1 MICWV
6 RNIETNKKQT
16 LRLDQKPYLLFD
28 HDGFG
33 IPKAARL
40 EDSGPLQHGTS
51 DRGMKLP
58 ARDVVLYVKLF
69 ADDWEDYYEK
79 RAELARWFSPFG
91 NAGVLRVT
99 EDGVGGSNGG
109 GGLEISGYAVEG
121 LEYPGSDR
129 EGLNQIVPIVL
140 HCANPFWQ
148 DINATTVTFSAGGGS
163 DTFEVPT
170 VVPFKV
176 GASTMLVSQLVDYVG
191 DADAYPI
198 IKIFGPVTDLNI
210 SQVASK
216 TTMKLDFAG
225 TTIAAGDWYEIDL
238 RYGVKTIKD
247 SNGVNK
253 ISALSANSN
262 LATFRLFAGASN
274 YISMTGTGITSS
286 TMAQLT
292 WKNAYGGI

>member
-6 RNIETNKKQT
+6 RNKQT

-69 ADDWEDYYEK
+69 AEDWADYYEK

-91 NAGVLRVT
+91 EAGTLQVT
-99 EDGVGGSNGG
+99 EAGVGGSNVR

-121 LEYPGSDR
+121 LDFPGSER
-129 EGLNQIVPIVL
+129 EGLTQTVPIVL
-140 HCANPFWQ
+140 HCSDPLWQ
-148 DINATTVTFSAGGGS
+148 DIESSSVTFSAGGGS

-176 GASTMLVSQLVDYVG
+176 GASTMLVTQLVDYVG
-191 DADAYPI
+191 DADAYPV
-198 IKIFGPVTDLNI
+198 IKIFGPVTDLKI
-210 SQVASK
+210 WQATK
-216 TTMKLDFAG
+216 TTMQLNFAG

-247 SNGVNK
+247 SKGVNK
-253 ISALSANSN
+253 ISTLSANSN

>member
-6 RNIETNKKQT
+6 RNKQT
-16 LRLDQKPYLLFD
+16 LRLDQKPYLLYE

-33 IPKAARL
+33 VPRTARI
-40 EDSGPLQHGTS
+40 EDSGPLQHGTT

-58 ARDVVLYVKLF
+58 ARDIVLYVQMF
-69 ADDWEDYYEK
+69 AEDWEDYYEK

-91 NAGVLRVT
+91 DAGVLRVT

-121 LEYPGSDR
+121 LDFPGSDR

-148 DINATTVTFSAGGGS
+148 DITPSSVTYSAGGGS

-176 GASTMLVSQLVDYVG
+176 GASTMLVSQFVDYVG
-191 DADAYPI
+191 DADAYPV
-198 IKIFGPVTDLNI
+198 IKIFGPVTDLKIWQAGTKN
-210 SQVASK
+210 
-216 TTMKLDFAG
+216 TMQLNFAG

-253 ISALSANSN
+253 ISTLSANSN

-292 WKNAYGGI
+292 WKNAYSGI

>member
-6 RNIETNKKQT
+6 RNKQT
-16 LRLDQKPYLLFD
+16 LRLDQKPYLLYE

-33 IPKAARL
+33 IPRTARI
-40 EDSGPLQHGTS
+40 EDSGPLQHGTT

-58 ARDVVLYVKLF
+58 ARDIVLYVQMF

-91 NAGVLRVT
+91 DAGVLRVT

-121 LEYPGSDR
+121 LDFPGSER
-129 EGLNQIVPIVL
+129 EGLTQTVPIVL
-140 HCANPFWQ
+140 HCSDPFWQ
-148 DINATTVTFSAGGGS
+148 DINASSVLYSAGGGS

-176 GASTMLVSQLVDYVG
+176 GASTMSISQVLDYRG
-191 DADAYPI
+191 DADAYPV
-198 IKIFGPVTDLNI
+198 IKVFGPVTDFKIWQANTK
-210 SQVASK
+210 A
-216 TTMKLDFAG
+216 TTLLDFTG

-238 RYGVKTIKD
+238 HYGVKTIKD
-247 SNGVNK
+247 SAGANK
-253 ISALSANSN
+253 ISTLSAASN
-262 LATFRLFAGASN
+262 LATFRLVAGIVNTIAASG
-274 YISMTGTGITSS
+274 SGITSA
-286 TMAQLT
+286 TMVQLT
-292 WKNAYGGI
+292 WKNAYSGI

>member
-6 RNIETNKKQT
+6 RNKQT

-33 IPKAARL
+33 IPKATRL

-91 NAGVLRVT
+91 DAGVLRVT

-148 DINATTVTFSAGGGS
+148 DITPSSVTYSGGGGS
-163 DTFEVPT
+163 DTYVIPT
-170 VVPFKV
+170 PVPFKV
-176 GASTMLVSQLVDYVG
+176 GTSTMSISQVVDYQG
-191 DADAYPI
+191 DADAYPV
-198 IKIFGPVTDLNI
+198 IKVYGPITNFVITHAING
-210 SQVASK
+210 
-216 TTMKLDFAG
+216 MKLDLTG
-225 TTIAAGDWYEIDL
+225 TTIGAGDWYEFDL
-238 RYGVKTIKD
+238 RYGVKTLKD
-247 SNGVNK
+247 STGANK
-253 ISALSANSN
+253 IDKLSADSN
-262 LATFRLFAGASN
+262 LATWRLLAGRTNTVSAVGS
-274 YISMTGTGITSS
+274 GITTTTSV
-286 TMAQLT
+286 QLT
-292 WKNAYGGI
+292 WKNAYSGI

>member
-6 RNIETNKKQT
+6 RNKQT

-33 IPKAARL
+33 IPKATRL

-69 ADDWEDYYEK
+69 AEDWADYYEK

-91 NAGVLRVT
+91 EAGTLQVTEAGVGIMSGT
-99 EDGVGGSNGG
+99 D
-109 GGLEISGYAVEG
+109 GLEISGYAVEG

-148 DINATTVTFSAGGGS
+148 DINATTVTFSGGGGS
-163 DTFEVPT
+163 DTYTVPAA
-170 VVPFKV
+170 VPFTV
-176 GASTMLVSQLVDYVG
+176 GASTMSISQVVDYQG
-191 DADAYPI
+191 DADAYPV
-198 IKIFGPVTDLNI
+198 IKVYGPITNFVITHAI
-210 SQVASK
+210 K
-216 TTMKLDFAG
+216 GMKLDLTG
-225 TTIAAGDWYEIDL
+225 TTIGAGDWYEFDL
-238 RYGVKTIKD
+238 RYGVKTLKD
-247 SNGVNK
+247 STGANK
-253 ISALSANSN
+253 IDKLSADSN
-262 LATFRLFAGASN
+262 LATWRLLAGRTNTVSAVGS
-274 YISMTGTGITSS
+274 GITTTTSV
-286 TMAQLT
+286 QLT
-292 WKNAYGGI
+292 WKNAYSGI

>member
-6 RNIETNKKQT
+6 RNKQT
-16 LRLDQKPYLLFD
+16 LRLDQKPFLLFD

-33 IPKAARL
+33 IPKAVRI

-58 ARDVVLYVKLF
+58 ARDIVLYIKLF
-69 ADDWEDYYEK
+69 ADDWEDYYKK

-91 NAGVLRVT
+91 EAGTLQVTEAGVGIMSGT
-99 EDGVGGSNGG
+99 D
-109 GGLEISGYAVEG
+109 GLEISGYAVEG

-148 DINATTVTFSAGGGS
+148 DINATTVTFSGGGGS
-163 DTFEVPT
+163 DTFGVPT

-176 GASTMLVSQLVDYVG
+176 GASTMLVSQFVDYVG
-191 DADAYPI
+191 DADAYPV
-198 IKIFGPVTDLNI
+198 IKVFGPVTDFKIWQAGTNDLT
-210 SQVASK
+210 QY
-216 TTMKLDFAG
+216 TTLLDFTG

-253 ISALSANSN
+253 ISTLSANSN

>member
-6 RNIETNKKQT
+6 RNKQT

-40 EDSGPLQHGTS
+40 EDSGPLQHGTT

-58 ARDVVLYVKLF
+58 ARDIVLYVQMF
-69 ADDWEDYYEK
+69 ADDWADYYEK

-91 NAGVLRVT
+91 EAGTLQVT
-99 EDGVGGSNGG
+99 EAGVGGSNGG

-121 LEYPGSDR
+121 LDFPGSER
-129 EGLNQIVPIVL
+129 EGLTQTVPIVL
-140 HCANPFWQ
+140 HCSDPFWQ
-148 DINATTVTFSAGGGS
+148 DIESSSVTFSAGGGS

-176 GASTMLVSQLVDYVG
+176 GASTMLVLQLVDYVG
-191 DADAYPI
+191 DADAYPV
-198 IKIFGPVTDLNI
+198 IKIFGPVTDLKIWQATKN
-210 SQVASK
+210 
-216 TTMKLDFAG
+216 TMQLDFAG

-253 ISALSANSN
+253 ISTLSANSN

>member
-6 RNIETNKKQT
+6 RNKQT
-16 LRLDQKPYLLFD
+16 LRLDQKPYLLYE

-33 IPKAARL
+33 VPRTARI
-40 EDSGPLQHGTS
+40 EDSGPLQHGTT

-58 ARDVVLYVKLF
+58 ARDIVLYVQMF

-253 ISALSANSN
+253 ISTLSANSN

>member
-6 RNIETNKKQT
+6 RNAQI
-16 LRLDQKPYLLFD
+16 LRLDQKPYLLYE

-33 IPKAARL
+33 IPRTARI
-40 EDSGPLQHGTS
+40 EDSGPLQHGTT

-58 ARDVVLYVKLF
+58 ARDIVLYVQMF
-69 ADDWEDYYEK
+69 ADDWADYYEK

-91 NAGVLRVT
+91 EAGTLQVT
-99 EDGVGGSNGG
+99 EAGVGGSNVR

-121 LEYPGSDR
+121 LDFPGSER
-129 EGLNQIVPIVL
+129 EGLTQTVPIVL
-140 HCANPFWQ
+140 HCSDPLWQ
-148 DINATTVTFSAGGGS
+148 DIESSSVTFSAGGGS

-176 GASTMLVSQLVDYVG
+176 GASTMLVTQLVDYVG
-191 DADAYPI
+191 DADAYPV
-198 IKIFGPVTDLNI
+198 IKIFGPVTDLKI
-210 SQVASK
+210 WQAIK
-216 TTMKLDFAG
+216 ITMQLNFAG

-253 ISALSANSN
+253 ISTLSANSN

-274 YISMTGTGITSS
+274 YISMRGTGITSS

-292 WKNAYGGI
+292 WKNTYGGI

>member
-6 RNIETNKKQT
+6 RNKQT

-91 NAGVLRVT
+91 DAGVLRVT

-140 HCANPFWQ
+140 HCANPLWQ
-148 DINATTVTFSAGGGS
+148 DINATTVTFSGGGGS
-163 DTFEVPT
+163 DTFAVPT

-176 GASTMLVSQLVDYVG
+176 GASTMAISQVVDYQG
-191 DADAYPI
+191 DADAYPV
-198 IKIFGPVTDLNI
+198 IKVYGPITNFVITHAI
-210 SQVASK
+210 K
-216 TTMKLDFAG
+216 GMKLDLTG
-225 TTIAAGDWYEIDL
+225 TTIGAGDWYEFDL
-238 RYGVKTIKD
+238 RYGVKTLKD
-247 SNGVNK
+247 STGANK
-253 ISALSANSN
+253 IDKLSADSN
-262 LATFRLFAGASN
+262 LATWRLLAGRTNTVSAVGS
-274 YISMTGTGITSS
+274 GITTTTSV
-286 TMAQLT
+286 QLT
-292 WKNAYGGI
+292 WKNAYSGI

>member
-6 RNIETNKKQT
+6 RNKQT

-33 IPKAARL
+33 IPKATRL

-69 ADDWEDYYEK
+69 AEDWADYYEK

-91 NAGVLRVT
+91 DAGVLRVT

-148 DINATTVTFSAGGGS
+148 DITPSSVTYSGGGGS
-163 DTFEVPT
+163 DTYVIPT
-170 VVPFKV
+170 PVPFKV
-176 GASTMLVSQLVDYVG
+176 GTSTMSISQVLDYRG
-191 DADAYPI
+191 DADAYPV
-198 IKIFGPVTDLNI
+198 IKVYGPITNFVITHAI
-210 SQVASK
+210 K
-216 TTMKLDFAG
+216 GMKLDLTG
-225 TTIAAGDWYEIDL
+225 TTIGAGDWYEFDL
-238 RYGVKTIKD
+238 RYGVKTLKD
-247 SNGVNK
+247 STGANK
-253 ISALSANSN
+253 IDKLSADSN
-262 LATFRLFAGASN
+262 LATWRLLAGRTNTVSAVGS
-274 YISMTGTGITSS
+274 GITTTTSV
-286 TMAQLT
+286 QLT
-292 WKNAYGGI
+292 WKNAYSGI

>member
-6 RNIETNKKQT
+6 RNKQT
-16 LRLDQKPYLLFD
+16 LRLDQKPYLLYE

-33 IPKAARL
+33 IPQTKRI
-40 EDSGPLQHGTS
+40 EDSGPLQHGTT

-58 ARDVVLYVKLF
+58 ARDIVLYVQMF

-91 NAGVLRVT
+91 DAGTLQVT
-99 EDGVGGSNGG
+99 EEGVGITSGG

-121 LEYPGSDR
+121 LDFPGSER
-129 EGLNQIVPIVL
+129 EGLTQTIPIVL
-140 HCANPFWQ
+140 HCSDPLWQ
-148 DINATTVTFSAGGGS
+148 DIESSSVTFSAGGGS

-170 VVPFKV
+170 VVPFKI

-198 IKIFGPVTDLNI
+198 IKIYGPVTDLNI
-210 SQVASK
+210 SRVSSK
-216 TTMKLDFAG
+216 TIMKLDFAG

-253 ISALSANSN
+253 ISTLSANSN

-274 YISMTGTGITSS
+274 YIAMTGTGITSS

>member
-6 RNIETNKKQT
+6 RNKQT

-91 NAGVLRVT
+91 DAGVLRVT

-140 HCANPFWQ
+140 HCANPLWQ
-148 DINATTVTFSAGGGS
+148 DINATTVTFSGGGGS
-163 DTFEVPT
+163 DTYTVPAA
-170 VVPFKV
+170 VPFKV
-176 GASTMLVSQLVDYVG
+176 GTSTMRISQVVDYQG
-191 DADAYPI
+191 DADAYPV
-198 IKIFGPVTDLNI
+198 IKVYGPITNFVITHAI
-210 SQVASK
+210 K
-216 TTMKLDFAG
+216 GMKLDLTG
-225 TTIAAGDWYEIDL
+225 TTIGAGDWYEFDL
-238 RYGVKTIKD
+238 RYGVKTLKD
-247 SNGVNK
+247 STGANK
-253 ISALSANSN
+253 IDKLSADSN
-262 LATFRLFAGASN
+262 LATWRLLAGRTNTVSAVGS
-274 YISMTGTGITSS
+274 GITTTTSV
-286 TMAQLT
+286 QLT
-292 WKNAYGGI
+292 WKNAYSGI

>member
-6 RNIETNKKQT
+6 RNAQI

-33 IPKAARL
+33 IPKATRL

-91 NAGVLRVT
+91 DAGVLRVT

-140 HCANPFWQ
+140 HCADPFWQ
-148 DINATTVTFSAGGGS
+148 DITPSSVTYSGGGGS
-163 DTFEVPT
+163 DTYVIPT
-170 VVPFKV
+170 PVPFKV
-176 GASTMLVSQLVDYVG
+176 GTSTMSISQVVDYQG
-191 DADAYPI
+191 DADAYPV
-198 IKIFGPVTDLNI
+198 IKVYGPITNFVITHAI
-210 SQVASK
+210 K
-216 TTMKLDFAG
+216 GMKLDLTG
-225 TTIAAGDWYEIDL
+225 TTIGAGDWYEFDL
-238 RYGVKTIKD
+238 RYGVKTLKD
-247 SNGVNK
+247 STGANK
-253 ISALSANSN
+253 IDKLSADSN
-262 LATFRLFAGASN
+262 LATWRLLAGRTNTVSAVGS
-274 YISMTGTGITSS
+274 GITTTTSV
-286 TMAQLT
+286 QLT
-292 WKNAYGGI
+292 WKNAYSGI

>member
-6 RNIETNKKQT
+6 RNKQT
-16 LRLDQKPYLLFD
+16 LRLDQKPYLLYE

-33 IPKAARL
+33 IPRTARI
-40 EDSGPLQHGTS
+40 EDSGPLQHGTT

-58 ARDVVLYVKLF
+58 ARDIVLYVQMF
-69 ADDWEDYYEK
+69 AEDWEDYYEK

-99 EDGVGGSNGG
+99 EDGVSGSSGEN

-121 LEYPGSDR
+121 LDFPGSER
-129 EGLNQIVPIVL
+129 EGLTQTVPIVL
-140 HCANPFWQ
+140 HCSDPFWQ
-148 DINATTVTFSAGGGS
+148 DIESSSVTFSAGGGS

-176 GASTMLVSQLVDYVG
+176 GASTMLVSQFVDYVG

-198 IKIFGPVTDLNI
+198 IKIFGPVTDLKI
-210 SQVASK
+210 STPSLGRNYSLI
-216 TTMKLDFAG
+216 LDFAG

-253 ISALSANSN
+253 ISTLSANSN

-286 TMAQLT
+286 TMVQLT

>member
-6 RNIETNKKQT
+6 RNKQT

-33 IPKAARL
+33 IPKATRL

-69 ADDWEDYYEK
+69 AEDWADYYEK

-91 NAGVLRVT
+91 DAGTLQVT
-99 EDGVGGSNGG
+99 EAGVGGSNGG

-121 LEYPGSDR
+121 LDFPGSER
-129 EGLNQIVPIVL
+129 EGLTQTVPIVL
-140 HCANPFWQ
+140 HCSDPFWQ
-148 DINATTVTFSAGGGS
+148 DIESSSVTFSAGGGS

-176 GASTMLVSQLVDYVG
+176 GASTMLVLQLVDYVG
-191 DADAYPI
+191 DADAYPV
-198 IKIFGPVTDLNI
+198 IKIFGPVTDLKIWQDTKN
-210 SQVASK
+210 
-216 TTMKLDFAG
+216 TMQLDFAG
-225 TTIAAGDWYEIDL
+225 TTIAAGDWYEIVL

-253 ISALSANSN
+253 ISTLSANSN

>member
-6 RNIETNKKQT
+6 RNKQT
-16 LRLDQKPYLLFD
+16 LRLDQKPYLLYE

-33 IPKAARL
+33 IPRTARI
-40 EDSGPLQHGTS
+40 EDSGPLQHGTT

-58 ARDVVLYVKLF
+58 ARDIVLYVQMF

-148 DINATTVTFSAGGGS
+148 DINATTVTFSGGGGS
-163 DTFEVPT
+163 DTFGVPT

-176 GASTMLVSQLVDYVG
+176 GASTMLVSQFVDYVG
-191 DADAYPI
+191 DADAYPV
-198 IKIFGPVTDLNI
+198 IKVFGPVTDFKIWQAGTNDLT
-210 SQVASK
+210 QY
-216 TTMKLDFAG
+216 TTLLDFTG

-253 ISALSANSN
+253 ISTLSANSN

>member
-1 MICWV
+1 
-6 RNIETNKKQT
+6 
-16 LRLDQKPYLLFD
+16 
-28 HDGFG
+28 
-33 IPKAARL
+33 
-40 EDSGPLQHGTS
+40 
-51 DRGMKLP
+51 MKLP
-58 ARDVVLYVKLF
+58 ARDIVLYVQMF
-69 ADDWEDYYEK
+69 AEDWEDYYEK

-91 NAGVLRVT
+91 DAGVLRVT
-99 EDGVGGSNGG
+99 EGGVGGSSGEN

-121 LEYPGSDR
+121 LDFPGSER
-129 EGLNQIVPIVL
+129 EGLTQTVPIVL
-140 HCANPFWQ
+140 HCSDPFWQ
-148 DINATTVTFSAGGGS
+148 DIESSSVTFSAGGGS

-176 GASTMLVSQLVDYVG
+176 GASTMLVSQFVDYVG

-198 IKIFGPVTDLNI
+198 IKIFGPVTDLKI
-210 SQVASK
+210 SISIQPQGKKNS
-216 TTMKLDFAG
+216 LILNFAG

-253 ISALSANSN
+253 ISTLSANSN

>member
-6 RNIETNKKQT
+6 RNAQI
-16 LRLDQKPYLLFD
+16 LRLDQKPYLLYE

-33 IPKAARL
+33 VPRTARI
-40 EDSGPLQHGTS
+40 EDSGPLQHGTT

-58 ARDVVLYVKLF
+58 ARDIVLYVQMF

-91 NAGVLRVT
+91 DAGILRVT
-99 EDGVGGSNGG
+99 EDGVSGSSGEN

-121 LEYPGSDR
+121 LDFPGSER
-129 EGLNQIVPIVL
+129 EGLTQTVPIVL
-140 HCANPFWQ
+140 HCSDPFWQ
-148 DINATTVTFSAGGGS
+148 DIESSSVTFSAGGGS

-253 ISALSANSN
+253 ISTLSANSN

-274 YISMTGTGITSS
+274 YIAMTGTGITSS

>member
-6 RNIETNKKQT
+6 RNKQT

-40 EDSGPLQHGTS
+40 EDSGPLQHGTT

-58 ARDVVLYVKLF
+58 ARDIVLYVQMF
-69 ADDWEDYYEK
+69 AEDWEDYYEK

-109 GGLEISGYAVEG
+109 GLEISGYAVEG
-121 LEYPGSDR
+121 LDFPGSDR

-148 DINATTVTFSAGGGS
+148 DINATTVTFSGGGGS
-163 DTFEVPT
+163 DKYTVPAA
-170 VVPFKV
+170 VPFKV
-176 GASTMLVSQLVDYVG
+176 GASTMSISQVVDYQG
-191 DADAYPI
+191 DADAYPV
-198 IKIFGPVTDLNI
+198 IKVYGPITNFGITHAI
-210 SQVASK
+210 K
-216 TTMKLDFAG
+216 GMKLDLTG
-225 TTIAAGDWYEIDL
+225 TTIGAGDWYEFDL
-238 RYGVKTIKD
+238 RYGVKTLKD
-247 SNGVNK
+247 STGANK
-253 ISALSANSN
+253 IDKLSADSN
-262 LATFRLFAGASN
+262 LATWRLLAGRTNTVSAVGS
-274 YISMTGTGITSS
+274 GITTTTSV
-286 TMAQLT
+286 QLT
-292 WKNAYGGI
+292 WKNAYSGI

>member
-6 RNIETNKKQT
+6 RNKQT
-16 LRLDQKPYLLFD
+16 LRLDQKPYLLYE

-33 IPKAARL
+33 VPRTARI
-40 EDSGPLQHGTS
+40 EDSGPLQHGTT

-58 ARDVVLYVKLF
+58 ARDIVLYVQMF

-99 EDGVGGSNGG
+99 EGGVGGSSGEN

-148 DINATTVTFSAGGGS
+148 DINATTVTFSGGGGS
-163 DTFEVPT
+163 DTYTVPAA
-170 VVPFKV
+170 VPFTV
-176 GASTMLVSQLVDYVG
+176 GASTMSISQVVDYQG
-191 DADAYPI
+191 DADAYPV
-198 IKIFGPVTDLNI
+198 IKVYGPITNFGITHAI
-210 SQVASK
+210 K
-216 TTMKLDFAG
+216 GMKLDLTG
-225 TTIAAGDWYEIDL
+225 TTIGAGDWYEFDL
-238 RYGVKTIKD
+238 RYGVKTLKD
-247 SNGVNK
+247 STGANK
-253 ISALSANSN
+253 IDKLSADSN
-262 LATFRLFAGASN
+262 LATWRLLAGRTNTVSAVGS
-274 YISMTGTGITSS
+274 GITTTTSV
-286 TMAQLT
+286 QLT
-292 WKNAYGGI
+292 WKNAYSGI

>member
-6 RNIETNKKQT
+6 RDNQT
-16 LRLDQKPYLLFD
+16 LRLDQKPYLLYE

-33 IPKAARL
+33 IPQAPRI

-58 ARDVVLYVKLF
+58 ARDIVLYVQMF
-69 ADDWEDYYEK
+69 ADDWEDYYRK

-91 NAGVLRVT
+91 EAGSLQVT
-99 EDGVGGSNGG
+99 EDGVGIMSESSD
-109 GGLEISGYAVEG
+109 GLEISGYAVEG
-121 LEYPGSDR
+121 LDFPGSDR
-129 EGLNQIVPIVL
+129 EGLTHTVPIVL
-140 HCANPFWQ
+140 HCSDPFWQ
-148 DINATTVTFSAGGGS
+148 DITASSVLYSAGGGS

-176 GASTMLVSQLVDYVG
+176 GASTMAISQAVDYRG

-198 IKIFGPVTDLNI
+198 IKVVGPVTDFKIWQAN
-210 SQVASK
+210 AK
-216 TTMKLDFAG
+216 ATMLLDFTG

-247 SNGVNK
+247 SAGANK
-253 ISALSANSN
+253 ISTLSAASN
-262 LATFRLFAGASN
+262 LATFRLVAGTVNTIAASG
-274 YISMTGTGITSS
+274 SGITSA
-286 TMAQLT
+286 TMVQLT
-292 WKNAYGGI
+292 WKNAYSGI

>member
-6 RNIETNKKQT
+6 RNAQI
-16 LRLDQKPYLLFD
+16 LRLDQKPYLLYE

-33 IPKAARL
+33 VPRTARI
-40 EDSGPLQHGTS
+40 EDSGPLQHGTT

-58 ARDVVLYVKLF
+58 ARDIVLYVQMF

-91 NAGVLRVT
+91 DAGILRVT
-99 EDGVGGSNGG
+99 EDGVSGSSGEN

-121 LEYPGSDR
+121 LDFPGSER
-129 EGLNQIVPIVL
+129 EGLTQTVPIVL
-140 HCANPFWQ
+140 HCSDPFWQ
-148 DINATTVTFSAGGGS
+148 DIESSSVTFSAGGGS

-210 SQVASK
+210 SHAASK
-216 TTMKLDFAG
+216 TIMKLDFAG

-253 ISALSANSN
+253 ISTLSANSN

>member
-6 RNIETNKKQT
+6 RNKQT
-16 LRLDQKPYLLFD
+16 LRLDQKPFLLFD

-33 IPKAARL
+33 IPKAVRI

-58 ARDVVLYVKLF
+58 ARDIVLYVQMF

-148 DINATTVTFSAGGGS
+148 DIESSSVTFSAGGGS
-163 DTFEVPT
+163 DTFKVPT

-176 GASTMLVSQLVDYVG
+176 GASTMLVSQFVDYVG
-191 DADAYPI
+191 DADAYPV
-198 IKIFGPVTDLNI
+198 IKVFGPVTDFKIWQANTK
-210 SQVASK
+210 A
-216 TTMKLDFAG
+216 TTLLDFTG

-253 ISALSANSN
+253 ISTLSANSN

>member
-6 RNIETNKKQT
+6 RNKQT

-33 IPKAARL
+33 IPKATRL

-69 ADDWEDYYEK
+69 AEDWEDYYEK

-91 NAGVLRVT
+91 EAGTLQVSEAGVGIMSGT
-99 EDGVGGSNGG
+99 D
-109 GGLEISGYAVEG
+109 GLEISGYAVEG

-148 DINATTVTFSAGGGS
+148 DITPSSVTYSAGGGS

-176 GASTMLVSQLVDYVG
+176 GASTMLVSQFVDYVG
-191 DADAYPI
+191 DADAYPV
-198 IKIFGPVTDLNI
+198 IKIFGPVTDLKIWQAGTKN
-210 SQVASK
+210 
-216 TTMKLDFAG
+216 TMQLNFAG

-253 ISALSANSN
+253 ISTLSANSN

-292 WKNAYGGI
+292 WKNAYSGI

>member
-6 RNIETNKKQT
+6 RNKQT
-16 LRLDQKPYLLFD
+16 LRLDLKPYLLYE

-33 IPKAARL
+33 IPQTKRI
-40 EDSGPLQHGTS
+40 EDSGPLQHGTT
-51 DRGMKLP
+51 DMGMKLP
-58 ARDVVLYVKLF
+58 ARDIVLYVQMF
-69 ADDWEDYYEK
+69 AEDWEDYYEK

-121 LEYPGSDR
+121 LDFPGSER
-129 EGLNQIVPIVL
+129 EGLTQTVPIVL
-140 HCANPFWQ
+140 HCSDPFWQ
-148 DINATTVTFSAGGGS
+148 DIESSSVTFSAGGGS

-170 VVPFKV
+170 VVPFKI

-191 DADAYPI
+191 DADAYPV
-198 IKIFGPVTDLNI
+198 IKIYGPVTDLNI
-210 SQVASK
+210 SQVGSK
-216 TTMKLDFAG
+216 AIMKLDFAG

-253 ISALSANSN
+253 ISTLSANSN

-274 YISMTGTGITSS
+274 YVAMTGTGITSS

>member
-6 RNIETNKKQT
+6 RNKQT
-16 LRLDQKPYLLFD
+16 LRLDQKPFLLFD

-33 IPKAARL
+33 IPKAVRI

-58 ARDVVLYVKLF
+58 ARDIVLYVQMF

-91 NAGVLRVT
+91 DAGVLRVT
-99 EDGVGGSNGG
+99 EDGVSGSSGEN

-121 LEYPGSDR
+121 LDFPGSER
-129 EGLNQIVPIVL
+129 EGLTQTVPIVL
-140 HCANPFWQ
+140 HCSDPFWQ
-148 DINATTVTFSAGGGS
+148 DIESSSVTFSAGGGS

-176 GASTMLVSQLVDYVG
+176 GASTMLVSQFVDYVG
-191 DADAYPI
+191 DADAYPV
-198 IKIFGPVTDLNI
+198 IKIFGPVTDLKI
-210 SQVASK
+210 SIQPQGKNNSLI
-216 TTMKLDFAG
+216 LDFAG

-253 ISALSANSN
+253 ISTLSANSN

>member
-6 RNIETNKKQT
+6 RNKQT

-33 IPKAARL
+33 IPKATRL

-91 NAGVLRVT
+91 DAGVLRVT

-148 DINATTVTFSAGGGS
+148 DITPSSVTYSGGGGS
-163 DTFEVPT
+163 DTYVIPT
-170 VVPFKV
+170 PVPFKV
-176 GASTMLVSQLVDYVG
+176 GTSTMSISQVVDYQG
-191 DADAYPI
+191 DADAYPV
-198 IKIFGPVTDLNI
+198 IKVYGPITNFVITHAI
-210 SQVASK
+210 K
-216 TTMKLDFAG
+216 GMKLDLTG
-225 TTIAAGDWYEIDL
+225 TTIGAGDWYEFDL
-238 RYGVKTIKD
+238 RYGVKTLKD
-247 SNGVNK
+247 STGANK
-253 ISALSANSN
+253 IDKLSADSN
-262 LATFRLFAGASN
+262 LATWRLLAGRTNTVSAVGS
-274 YISMTGTGITSS
+274 GITTTTSV
-286 TMAQLT
+286 QLT
-292 WKNAYGGI
+292 WKNAYSGI